1 MNYRKQLL
9 ECKNKNKWQNWT
21 IIVLSILF
29 LVIII
34 YLIFVRIH
42 EYYQQLDPM
51 LDKIK
56 MNLIPLHPKVKEITM
71 FEGKRS
77 YTINK
82 KRIYICLKDEN
93 NEYYDFN
100 MLMYVAIHE
109 LAHVVCNEIGHTEKF
124 YKIFNELLQKA
135 ENLKIYN
142 PKIPIIKDYCNH

>member
-1 MNYRKQLL
+1 MNYKKKLV
-9 ECKNKNKWQNWT
+9 ECKNRNKWQNYT

-29 LVIII
+29 LAVLI
-34 YLIFVRIH
+34 YLIFVRVH

-56 MNLIPLHPKVKEITM
+56 MNLLPLHPKVKQISL

-82 KRIYICLKDEN
+82 KRIYICLRDEN
-93 NEYYDFN
+93 NEYYNFN

-124 YKIFNELLQKA
+124 YNIFRKLLQKA
-135 ENLKIYN
+135 EHLKIYD

>member
-1 MNYRKQLL
+1 MNYKKKLV
-9 ECKNKNKWQNWT
+9 ECKNKNKWQNYT

-29 LVIII
+29 LTVLI
-34 YLIFVRIH
+34 YLIFVRVH

-51 LDKIK
+51 LHKIK
-56 MNLIPLHPKVKEITM
+56 MNLLPLHPKVKQISL

-82 KRIYICLKDEN
+82 KRIYICLRDEN
-93 NEYYDFN
+93 NEYYNLN

-124 YKIFNELLQKA
+124 YNIFGKLLQKA
-135 ENLKIYN
+135 EHLKIYD
-142 PKIPIIKDYCNH
+142 PKIPIIKDYCNY